1 MAAKFLPR
9 RAQFMRLQTD
19 EQMTRPREP
28 AHYRASSCDSLDTG
42 REASRRDGGR
52 VGPDP
57 TPSLSIE
64 AAISSRSRALS
75 SRVAASI
82 QPSICAGDL
91 APTMAP
97 VTPGQARVHAIA
109 TAAVVVL

>member
-9 RAQFMRLQTD
+9 RAPFVGLQTD
-19 EQMTRPREP
+19 EQMTRRRER
-28 AHYRASSCDSLDTG
+28 ADYRASSCDSLDTG
-42 REASRRDGGR
+42 REASRADGGR

-64 AAISSRSRALS
+64 AAISSRSRVLS

-91 APTMAP
+91 APTIAP
-97 VTPGQARVHAIA
+97 VTPGQVRVHATAIA
-109 TAAVVVL
+109 AIVVL